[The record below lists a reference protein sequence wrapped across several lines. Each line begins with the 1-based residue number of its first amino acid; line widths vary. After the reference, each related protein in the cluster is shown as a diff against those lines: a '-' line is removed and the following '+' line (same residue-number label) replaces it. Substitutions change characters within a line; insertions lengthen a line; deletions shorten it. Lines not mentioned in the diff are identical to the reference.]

1 MLIFIVGSELEAS
14 MSASGVPAETQQK
27 LLSLYDRNTELS
39 AEIEALQDKFDVLST
54 SGGTYVSQSTILIRF
69 EYVDTFWLY

>member
-1 MLIFIVGSELEAS
+1 